1 MDRLPTWF
9 VVGAVAVLVA
19 VAAADALRPEPR
31 APEASAPTA
40 RERELG
46 GLLVAAGADC
56 SVRAVRLPDGA
67 EEDVRRPID
76 CDGSVWSADHSLN
89 ASCANDFTTVAALD
103 AGVILRL
110 RGCSPAWRPDGA
122 VSIIDE
128 GDLYVAR
135 RRGRPQLFVSREE
148 LAQGLAGALSGGR
161 NYRLVEVA
169 WHGTV
174 AFAGIVAGLKPG
186 QQAVVYYTPEG
197 LATVIPQ
204 RGQEIEGLRVSPL
217 GDYLAFARNRA
228 GREYVMVDLTGR
240 EIPLPQIGNVR
251 AVAWSD
257 DERWVALATPTA
269 TFVARTGSREVAAR
283 LELGGDTLEWLDSG
297 PR

>member
-1 MDRLPTWF
+1 MSRLPTWIL
-9 VVGAVAVLVA
+9 VGAVAVLVA
-19 VAAADALRPEPR
+19 VAAADALRPD
-31 APEASAPTA
+31 PEAPQTSATTT
-40 RERELG
+40 REPDLR
-46 GLLVAAGADC
+46 GLIVAAGADC

-67 EEDVRRPID
+67 EEAVRRPVD
-76 CDGSVWSADHSLN
+76 CDGSVWSADHTLN
-89 ASCANDFTTVAALD
+89 ASCTDDLTTVAALD
-103 AGVILRL
+103 TGVILRL

-148 LAQGLAGALSGGR
+148 LAEGLAGALPGGR
-161 NYRLVEVA
+161 SYRLVEVA

-174 AFAGIVAGLKPG
+174 AFAGIAAGVKPG
-186 QQAVVYYTPEG
+186 QWAVVYYTPEG
-197 LATVIPQ
+197 LATVIQQPG
-204 RGQEIEGLRVSPL
+204 RDIEGLRVSPL
-217 GDYLAFARNRA
+217 GNYFAFARD
-228 GREYVMVDLTGR
+228 REYVMVDPTGR
-240 EIPLPQIGNVR
+240 EIPLPRIGNVR

-269 TFVARTGSREVAAR
+269 TFVARTGSRQVAAR